1 MAASQQSSVAVPQRQ
16 PMMDAAANAIETP
29 DSSAEA
35 HIVKTADMPPA
46 TLDKKIAFNEF
57 SLDLWVS
64 VVSQLGLTGMTA
76 SLANTLSLEEVGSAE
91 LVYHYTADQE
101 ALLSGVHKERI
112 QDAILDYFNASIE
125 VKFVKN
131 TQTRDTQPIFSRKK
145 AERLEEAIVSFE
157 QDLVVQTLV
166 EEFQGVV
173 IRDSIVPI
181 DTNGL

>member
-1 MAASQQSSVAVPQRQ
+1 
-16 PMMDAAANAIETP
+16 MMDAAANAIETP

-131 TQTRDTQPIFSRKK
+131 TQTRETPSQYFSRKK
-145 AERLEEAIVSFE
+145 AERLAEAIVSFE